1 MIPISHRIILKQ
13 KLQPKSIIKIIK
25 NQVTQV
31 AIQVNHQVIV
41 ALEVHPQEAQAEAN
55 LLQVEADLLQVEV
68 VHIQVVVVVQEVHPQ
83 EAQVEVIQTNT
94 LLDNEQANYKPNL
107 H

>member
-1 MIPISHRIILKQ
+1 
-13 KLQPKSIIKIIK
+13 
-25 NQVTQV
+25 
-31 AIQVNHQVIV
+31 
-41 ALEVHPQEAQAEAN
+41 
-55 LLQVEADLLQVEV
+55 VEV